1 MVNKITKLL
10 LLPLCAAAVLGAAVG
25 CGGTSSS
32 TSSED
37 EFDVNSNPGTEGF
50 NMWIVGSAWSNWT
63 PDEVTDD
70 LKFTNVTGTAKLTYT
85 VTISAADD
93 ENWWGFK
100 FVGQKSWN
108 PSQFGMEDIDYEKC
122 NDAFKELVKTTT
134 ITEDDTDGV
143 TTYEE
148 YKAKWK
154 APTSNRSNVSFCQ
167 NKKTVTKEDDT
178 TEEVF
183 THVGAGTYKFTYDP
197 LNFESESA
205 NETTYSHKIVVEFT
219 KAE

>member
-50 NMWIVGSAWSNWT
+50 NMWIVGSAWSNWA
-63 PDEVTDD
+63 PDKVTDD

-93 ENWWGFK
+93 ENYWGFK
-100 FVGQKSWN
+100 FVGQKSWS

-122 NDAFKELVKTTT
+122 NDAFKTLVKDA
-134 ITEDDTDGV
+134 EGV
-143 TTYEE
+143 NNYTE
-148 YKAKWK
+148 YKNKWK
-154 APTSNRSNVSFCQ
+154 EGTSNRSNVSFCQ
-167 NKKTVTKEDDT
+167 KENHIG
-178 TEEVF
+178 V
-183 THVGAGTYKFTYDP
+183 GTYKFTYDP

-205 NETTYSHKIVVEFT
+205 NDTTYSHKIVVEFT

>member
-32 TSSED
+32 SED
-37 EFDVNSNPGTEGF
+37 EFDVNSNPVRDNF
-50 NMWIVGSAWSNWT
+50 DMWIVGSDWANWT
-63 PDEVTDD
+63 PEDVGKEQQFERQSD
-70 LKFTNVTGTAKLTYT
+70 GTYKYT
-85 VTISAADD
+85 VTITTEKD
-93 ENWWGFK
+93 ESWWGFK
-100 FVGQKSWN
+100 FIAGNTWT
-108 PSQFGMEDIDYEKC
+108 SQFGMEDIDYEKC

-134 ITEDDTDGV
+134 VTEDDTDGV

-154 APTSNRSNVSFCQ
+154 EGTGNRSNVSFCQ

-183 THVGAGTYKFTYDP
+183 THVGAGTYDIIYNP
-197 LNFESESA
+197 SNFESIEA
-205 NETTYSHKIVVEFT
+205 NSTTYSHKFVINFT
-219 KAE
+219 KAK

>member
-50 NMWIVGSAWSNWT
+50 NMWIVGSAWGNWA
-63 PDEVTDD
+63 PDKVTDD
-70 LKFTNVTGTAKLTYT
+70 LQFKNVTGSAKLTYT

-122 NDAFKELVKTTT
+122 NDAFKTLVKDA
-134 ITEDDTDGV
+134 EGV
-143 TTYEE
+143 NNYTE

-154 APTSNRSNVSFCQ
+154 EGTSNRSNVSFSQ
-167 NKKTVTKEDDT
+167 KEN
-178 TEEVF
+178 
-183 THVGAGTYKFTYDP
+183 HIGAGTYKFTYDP
-197 LNFESESA
+197 LNFDSESA